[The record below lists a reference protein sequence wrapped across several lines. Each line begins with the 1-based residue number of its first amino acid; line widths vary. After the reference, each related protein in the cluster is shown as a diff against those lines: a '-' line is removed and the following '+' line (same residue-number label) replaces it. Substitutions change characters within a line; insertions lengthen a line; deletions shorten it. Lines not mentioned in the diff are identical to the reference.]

1 MTSCFG
7 VHLGNGSICLAL
19 SRDGKTEVIANDSGD
34 RVTPAT
40 AVFNGPDIE
49 ICIPLKSGSRRKTVI
64 TSNKRLFNSEI
75 SPEEISALNAKN
87 DCKIVSYQNT
97 YNYELQIENNVMTL
111 TPDQIATKFY
121 GKMFSIATHAA
132 CTDEELQSVIA
143 TPLHWSDECQQRV
156 VTAAELA
163 GFNVLQ
169 VISEPAAAMLAYNF
183 DESNAEE
190 IVLIYRLG
198 GSSCD
203 VSVVRVVAGVFTI
216 EESSHQTL
224 IGGQY
229 ITKDLADYIAKEF
242 YQRWKLDPNE
252 NKRAMDKLF
261 HYANDCKH
269 VLSTLN
275 SAHVFIESL
284 YEGIDW
290 SQNISRARFDNVVL
304 SKVEACVA
312 PVRKFL
318 AESQFKSK
326 INKII
331 LCGGSM
337 KIPRLQTMVSD
348 LLPDAVV
355 LSNVSPDEVIAQGCA
370 RQAALLLEYPDIPLN
385 DRTAEIECIT
395 LPIYAKYLESNL
407 CLFPVGSPIY
417 SEVELPLSCAEKLKK
432 INLSVYEA
440 GETDKVLGDYTFTT
454 GKTEPKIHAIL
465 HDNDLI
471 VNVF

>member
-1 MTSCFG
+1 MTF
-7 VHLGNGSICLAL
+7 
-19 SRDGKTEVIANDSGD
+19 
-34 RVTPAT
+34 
-40 AVFNGPDIE
+40 
-49 ICIPLKSGSRRKTVI
+49 
-64 TSNKRLFNSEI
+64 
-75 SPEEISALNAKN
+75 
-87 DCKIVSYQNT
+87 
-97 YNYELQIENNVMTL
+97 

-143 TPLHWSDECQQRV
+143 TPLHWSDECQQRII
-156 VTAAELA
+156 TAAELA
-163 GFNVLQ
+163 GFNILQ

-183 DESNAEE
+183 DESHLEE
-190 IVLIYRLG
+190 IVLVYRLG
-198 GSSCD
+198 GTSCD
-203 VSVVRVVAGVFTI
+203 VSIVKVAAGVFTV
-216 EESSHQTL
+216 EESSHQTS

-252 NKRAMDKLF
+252 NKRAVDKLF

-290 SQNISRARFDNVVL
+290 SQNISRARFDNVIL

-312 PVRKFL
+312 PVRKLL
-318 AESQFKSK
+318 AESPFKDQ

-337 KIPRLQTMVSD
+337 KIPRLQSLISD
-348 LLPDAVV
+348 LLPNAIV

-370 RQAALLLEYPDIPLN
+370 RQAALLLDYPDLPLN
-385 DRTAEIECIT
+385 ERTAEIDCIT
-395 LPIYAKYLESNL
+395 LPIYAKYLESKL
-407 CLFPVGSPIY
+407 CLFPVGSPIH
-417 SEVELPLSCAEKLKK
+417 SEVELPLTFIEKLEK
-432 INLSVYEA
+432 IDLSIYEE
-440 GETDKVLGDYTFTT
+440 GETDKVLGDYTFTI
-454 GKTEPKIHAIL
+454 GKTDSKIHAIL